1 MIDRTGGAPVCETRD
16 LRKEF
21 RSRPDETGNSRL
33 VVALD
38 GVSLAFRPGEVHAVV
53 GENGA
58 GKSTLMHVLSGLVA
72 PTSGDILVD
81 GVPRRFASPADALAL
96 GIAMVHQRPLLAA
109 GLTVLENSFLGS
121 RGSSFDRP
129 RARARIQS
137 LASKWNAPLDPD
149 DRVSELGPEARFF
162 AAFLEAVSREPRLL
176 VLDEPTAVLGPKA
189 RDAFLS
195 ALPSLGAS
203 IVLVTH
209 HLEEAARWAD
219 RVTVIRKGRV
229 TLEADRAQG
238 FSAVDLEK
246 AMFPAD
252 LNRPAR
258 ARGAGTG
265 QVALAVNE
273 LGASPRGRIPLNS
286 VSLSVREGS
295 CVAVTGLAGSGL
307 DTLEDALCG
316 MLPADAGTLS
326 LPGAG
331 AGAGTISLRSASPRR
346 LRDAGLALVPSDR
359 AFRGSHPELTVAE
372 VASVR
377 DAGDPSSV
385 APILERA
392 GLEIDPERAARTL
405 SGGQLQRLILARE
418 LARAPR
424 AVILASPD
432 RGLDARSTAE
442 LKTTLSAEAARGAAI
457 LVLTED
463 TDWAHDRSF
472 FDETLVLSEG
482 AIE

>member
-1 MIDRTGGAPVCETRD
+1 MIDRAGGTPVCETRD

-38 GVSLAFRPGEVHAVV
+38 GVSLSFRKGETHAVV

-72 PTSGDILVD
+72 PTSGTLLVE
-81 GVPRRFASPADALAL
+81 GVMRSFASPADALSL
-96 GIAMVHQRPLLAA
+96 GIAMVHQRPLLAS
-109 GLTVLENSFLGS
+109 GLTVLENSFLGA
-121 RGSSFDRP
+121 RGPSLDRR
-129 RARARIQS
+129 RARERFRS
-137 LASKWNAPLDPD
+137 LARDWRAPLDPD
-149 DRVSELGPEARFF
+149 DRVSDLGPEARFF
-162 AAFLEAVSREPRLL
+162 AAFLEAVSRAPRLL
-176 VLDEPTAVLGPKA
+176 VLDEPTAVLGPEA
-189 RDAFLS
+189 RDAFLA
-195 ALPSLGAS
+195 ALPSLGCG

-219 RVTVIRKGRV
+219 RVSVIRKGRV
-229 TLEADRAQG
+229 TLEADRARG
-238 FSAVDLEK
+238 FSAADLER

-252 LNRPAR
+252 LDHPAR
-258 ARGAGTG
+258 TGSAGTG
-265 QVALAVNE
+265 PVALSVSA
-273 LGASPRGRIPLNS
+273 LSATPRGRVHLNS
-286 VSLSVREGS
+286 ISLSVRAGS

-307 DTLEDALCG
+307 DTLEDTLCG
-316 MLPADAGTLS
+316 MLPANAGTLS

-331 AGAGTISLRSASPRR
+331 PSASAIPLRSASPRR
-346 LRDAGLALVPSDR
+346 LRNVGLALVPSNR

-372 VASVR
+372 VASVQ
-377 DAGDPSSV
+377 DAGDVSSV

-392 GLEIDPERAARTL
+392 GLDVDPARAARTL

-418 LARAPR
+418 LARSPR

-442 LKTTLSAEAARGAAI
+442 LKEALSAEAARGVAV

-463 TDWAHDRSF
+463 TEWARDRSF
-472 FDETLVLSEG
+472 FNETIVLSEG

>member
-238 FSAVDLEK
+238 FSAADLEK

-252 LNRPAR
+252 LDRPAR
-258 ARGAGTG
+258 AGGTGTG

-273 LGASPRGRIPLNS
+273 LDASARGRVPLNS
-286 VSLSVREGS
+286 VSLSVRAGS

-326 LPGAG
+326 LPG

-442 LKTTLSAEAARGAAI
+442 LKATLSAEAARGAAI

-463 TDWAHDRSF
+463 TDWARDRSF
-472 FDETLVLSEG
+472 FDETYVLSEG